1 MASDLEAS
9 LIDGGITAA
18 AAKILSN
25 AIENAATGRLSTS
38 RQLEDATP
46 SSKMRLIDSDTRR
59 YILTNLDHPKD
70 NPFRSRVTNPGDPY
84 RPSSDQHP
92 YDGSQ
97 PASGNPTLATPVV
110 KPGEYIESASKTTD
124 EVAQSEVSLNI
135 DEKGGEH
142 ARLNKSTGKIENVP
156 FSVDI
161 QPKGILEA
169 EVVEEEGQTVIKIT
183 IVNDALKQFLSW
195 KWGKTTSITTQYGG
209 AATLH
214 VNGVAIAP
222 NGAQVLI
229 PR

>member
-1 MASDLEAS
+1 
-9 LIDGGITAA
+9 
-18 AAKILSN
+18 
-25 AIENAATGRLSTS
+25 
-38 RQLEDATP
+38 
-46 SSKMRLIDSDTRR
+46 
-59 YILTNLDHPKD
+59 
-70 NPFRSRVTNPGDPY
+70 
-84 RPSSDQHP
+84 
-92 YDGSQ
+92 
-97 PASGNPTLATPVV
+97 
-110 KPGEYIESASKTTD
+110 
-124 EVAQSEVSLNI
+124 
-135 DEKGGEH
+135 
-142 ARLNKSTGKIENVP
+142 P